1 MILQQWFRWWL
12 GAHQATSHFLNEWWL
27 FSWSICASL
36 GLSELINCSY
46 DFITIYR
53 SRFFFFYSF
62 SSSLYLY
69 LSRHPAILS
78 IHIKIRH
85 RKNRVIS
92 YTIFDLDHFI
102 WYNTLYSYSLSIQ
115 CWIFPYRVLWGVY
128 PLSNTRNQGFGHRKD
143 LFLFC
148 NTECYNWGN
157 GRRMCD
163 SYCRN
168 TYFTEASLI
177 FD

>member
-1 MILQQWFRWWL
+1 MMAWRPPGDKPFSERMMIIFLKHMCFTRPQWVNKLFLWL
-12 GAHQATSHFLNEWWL
+12 YHN
-27 FSWSICASL
+27 
-36 GLSELINCSY
+36 
-46 DFITIYR
+46 
-53 SRFFFFYSF
+53 
-62 SSSLYLY
+62 
-69 LSRHPAILS
+69 LS
-78 IHIKIRH
+78 ISILFFLLFLFFS
-85 RKNRVIS
+85 V
-92 YTIFDLDHFI
+92 
-102 WYNTLYSYSLSIQ
+102 SLSISPSRHSFYTYKDTAQ
-115 CWIFPYRVLWGVY
+115 KKPSHILHHIRFRSFYMIQYALQLLPVYSMLDISIQSSVY